1 MTTATR
7 GLVRYEGP
15 VDTHQ
20 SSPYGDAW
28 QDQVDMAAS
37 CLAAAALAGG
47 MPRVAG
53 TMGER
58 QLARYLASQAARRR
72 RTSTAKITVI
82 LVGWA
87 IALAAGC
94 YIGGLV

>member
-15 VDTHQ
+15 VDSQ
-20 SSPYGDAW
+20 PSSPYGDAW

-53 TMGER
+53 TMSER

-72 RTSTAKITVI
+72 RTSATKMVVVI
-82 LVGWA
+82 LGEV
-87 IALAAGC
+87 IALGAGC
-94 YIGGLV
+94 YIGMLV